1 MQETN
6 QVHISRNDDV
16 IDQMD
21 LGIDG
26 DKIKQVVADSV
37 AEFVDCSYSNQ
48 WSYNA
53 RMNLSGY
60 CNYWYSNKN
69 WIQTSYDKTIDQ
81 LQSLNRA
88 EDGSEIKQ
96 ENLDKLI
103 FKKKAQECSLERAE
117 LYYNAYV
124 LQYEKIFEEKYVPYS
139 NKKSGVRDVTKQAQ
153 KEYQLAQI
161 KQELESVRK

>member
-1 MQETN
+1 MQTN
-6 QVHISRNDDV
+6 AEIHASRNDDL
-16 IDQMD
+16 IDKMD
-21 LGIDG
+21 LAIDA
-26 DKIKQVVADSV
+26 DKIKQVVASSV
-37 AEFVDCSYSNQ
+37 EEFVDCSYSEQ
-48 WSYNA
+48 WNYNA

-69 WIQTSYDKTIDQ
+69 WIQREYDKTIDQ
-81 LQSLNRA
+81 LQALHRA

-117 LYYNAYV
+117 LYYNAYI
-124 LQYEKIFEEKYVPYS
+124 LQYEKIFEEKYMPYS
-139 NKKSGVRDVTKQAQ
+139 NKKSTVRDVTAQAT

-161 KQELESVRK
+161 KKELESVRK